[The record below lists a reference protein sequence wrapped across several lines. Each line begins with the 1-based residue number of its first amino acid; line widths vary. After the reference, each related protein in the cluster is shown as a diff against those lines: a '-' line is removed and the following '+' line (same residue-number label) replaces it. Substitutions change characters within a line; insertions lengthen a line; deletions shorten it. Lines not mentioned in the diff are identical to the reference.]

1 MPTWLVAT
9 DDILIFWIGVGK
21 RGLLW
26 SRGKPLLQH
35 WEDLLSTAAVKV
47 IKDNNLDQILMKLA
61 KQG

>member
-1 MPTWLVAT
+1 MPTWLVTT
-9 DDILIFWIGVGK
+9 DDILIFWIGAGK
-21 RGLLW
+21 QGLLW

-35 WEDLLSTAAVKV
+35 WEDLLSAAAVKV